1 MAGLS
6 VLPTRALANPEAE
19 KMAYQMALDGV
30 TKHGLDTAVKNIM
43 AGSLGHG
50 FMPSPPELRRECD
63 CVMKPILDAR
73 AWDAR
78 DQKIR
83 AEMAADMKRASDTEV
98 RDEAFRER
106 QRKRMEMFHRS
117 MKTEEEKAQEN
128 SYDAAMARLQAASET
143 NGNDFNLD
151 RITNAKTGPFKQV
164 GRAQ

>member
-50 FMPSPPELRRECD
+50 WMPSPPELRIQIDE
-63 CVMKPILDAR
+63 VMRPIKEAR
-73 AWDAR
+73 AR
-78 DQKIR
+78 DQK
-83 AEMAADMKRASDTEV
+83 
-98 RDEAFRER
+98 ER
-106 QRKRMEMFHRS
+106 RILEDQAKDRKRRGMTPEQHQRA
-117 MKTEEEKAQEN
+117 TEKWQTAKMQTDEEN
-128 SYDAAMARLQAASET
+128 SYDAALSRLQAASEA

-151 RITNAKTGPFKQV
+151 RITNAKTGQFKQV
-164 GRAQ
+164 GKVR